1 MEIEKALLLSLK
13 KQGLI
18 TFTEYEKALEELRKE
33 ELKVKKI
40 A

>member
-13 KQGLI
+13 KHGLI
-18 TFTEYEKALEELRKE
+18 TFTEYERALEELKK
-33 ELKVKKI
+33 LHKKI